1 MEKNKYEDNEKWVAT
16 SGGGLSGGLGND
28 YKDRQGILGE
38 WEKRNEASEASSDLL
53 CVTNGS
59 IDLHLT
65 HSLSILGFSPFPHMV
80 CRTNYRLNL
89 QLFVGFGMK
98 PEKSKFQIGGLGP
111 SPWGHRHRGILMVGA
126 LEKWEG
132 WPPTLSTLPHTLK
145 SKLDVDADGE
155 VREALLLFLNQHP
168 RPIPSF
174 LSRIY
179 IFNSLHPRVLS
190 RIGPGFDV

>member
-65 HSLSILGFSPFPHMV
+65 HSLSILGFSPSP
-80 CRTNYRLNL
+80 TW
-89 QLFVGFGMK
+89 FVALIIVSISSCSSALGWNQ
-98 PEKSKFQIGGLGP
+98 KSQNFRSGVSDHL
-111 SPWGHRHRGILMVGA
+111 R
-126 LEKWEG
+126 
-132 WPPTLSTLPHTLK
+132 
-145 SKLDVDADGE
+145 E
-155 VREALLLFLNQHP
+155 VIATGVYLW
-168 RPIPSF
+168 
-174 LSRIY
+174 
-179 IFNSLHPRVLS
+179 
-190 RIGPGFDV
+190 